1 MEDLLDL
8 SLIVKGFSGVADSL
22 AALTA
27 FETLSGD
34 NQYFCERCNGKVDAL
49 KGMKLR
55 SVPPLLIVPLMRF
68 EYDVNQDTRV
78 KNTGRFPFPLVLDL
92 APHCE
97 ATNAAAPTG
106 DALQAALATVIPA
119 QAPAD
124 AKEKQRIPAGE
135 DFLEIGPEDSASPM
149 LYDLFSVVIHR
160 GSQAGFGHYHALI
173 RDVCPGEKR
182 PQQAPAEGEAPYD
195 PALARFGRWYDF
207 DDSRVT
213 EIPVTAI
220 AKQYGGRSECAYML
234 VYRRRQQA
242 AAPVS
247 EQSLAAPHTFDAEIK
262 EGNEAVAEERRVY
275 DESLHFADIYVCVG
289 QHFKLENGA
298 LFDRGP
304 RDPEPAADAA
314 LTKVMLNV
322 DIRHPVQRL
331 KERVKEFFGDAV
343 PDVAQLQLHEL
354 QTRAGRVHIGKA
366 VGPNEASLGDVG
378 VNKDHVRLLAW
389 DGKTLGAHEYRA
401 EAAEITFKVKYFMA
415 EDDIS
420 EFDVTTN
427 EAAPLSEVMHQLQ
440 ELTGIPPEH
449 QYVCRLAWKEAQH
462 LRDPKQTAFELA
474 LFDGCIMSLE
484 RCENPSQTF
493 ASLAAASVKQN
504 TNVIEV
510 YAIDRVSGADPPPNL
525 TIHIQKDA
533 PLVELKREILKQ
545 LPADKVVP
553 LEECRLRRYQLGGAM
568 GSVYAI
574 LLPLSGPV
582 RWRVSRRPQLRRR
595 ASRAATERH
604 HSEHVCDSGQG
615 SGALDGED
623 QAAVPRRLGRQAQRR
638 HLRRRRRADMDRR
651 QVVRGNR
658 DSGERLRL
666 LSTQSGLI

>member
-135 DFLEIGPEDSASPM
+135 EFLEIGPEDSASPM

-173 RDVCPGEKR
+173 RDVCPGDKR
-182 PQQAPAEGEAPYD
+182 PQQAPAEGEAAYD

-234 VYRRRQQA
+234 VYRRRQHAA
-242 AAPVS
+242 AAPVT
-247 EQSLAAPHTFDAEIK
+247 EQGLAAPHTFDAEIK
-262 EGNEAVAEERRVY
+262 EANEAVAEERRAY
-275 DESLHFADIYVCVG
+275 DESLHFADVYVCGG

-314 LTKVMLNV
+314 LTKVMLSV

-366 VGPNEASLGDVG
+366 VGPNEATLGDAG
-378 VNKDHVRLLAW
+378 VNKDHARLLAW

-427 EAAPLSEVMHQLQ
+427 EAAPLSEVMQQLQ
-440 ELTGIPPEH
+440 ELTGIAPEH

-484 RCENPSQTF
+484 RCENPSQAF

-568 GSVYAI
+568 GSVYVT
-574 LLPLSGPV
+574 LHFHPNSPRPGRSPPLAATATSS
-582 RWRVSRRPQLRRR
+582 SRCN
-595 ASRAATERH
+595 RAA
-604 HSEHVCDSGQG
+604 S
-615 SGALDGED
+615 
-623 QAAVPRRLGRQAQRR
+623 PRTCA
-638 HLRRRRRADMDRR
+638 
-651 QVVRGNR
+651 
-658 DSGERLRL
+658 
-666 LSTQSGLI
+666 